1 MVFFRNFREFII
13 NNLDMQ
19 QVGLIDTANYLS
31 ANYLSNVNDK
41 QKTNE

>member
-1 MVFFRNFREFII
+1 MVFFRNFREFIF
-13 NNLDMQ
+13 NLDMQ

-41 QKTNE
+41 QKNE